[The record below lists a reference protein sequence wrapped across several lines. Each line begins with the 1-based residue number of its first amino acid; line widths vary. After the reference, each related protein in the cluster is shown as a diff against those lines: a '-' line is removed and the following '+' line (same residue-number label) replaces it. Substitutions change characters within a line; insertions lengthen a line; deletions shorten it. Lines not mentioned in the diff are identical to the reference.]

1 MTGDTTPAPD
11 ELNDLDDQKTSGSS
25 DGLLQDT
32 DGPQQACWTV
42 GRARNIRLD
51 KWLGSRI
58 PWMSRTRLQRLVAEE
73 AVTVNGRIP
82 KASTKLNPGDVVDIL
97 LPPAPTKELPAQEI
111 PLDIIHEDEHL
122 LVLNKQP
129 DLIVHP
135 ARSHQ
140 SGTLINGL
148 AWHFQN
154 AGSGALSGVGS
165 DHARPG
171 VVHRLDR
178 FTSGVMVI
186 AKDDTTHWRLGRQ
199 FEQRRTRKR
208 YLALVHGDI
217 EPLTDV
223 LDMPLGKHPTIREK
237 YAVRWDDTGK
247 EAITIYRVRER
258 YGDFTLV
265 ELEIRTGRTHQI
277 RVHLSHRG
285 WPIAG
290 DDMYGGRHLEVR
302 DILPP
307 GSGHDRLAKML
318 ERQALH
324 ATLLGFTHPATE
336 EAVTFIAPLR
346 ADMAAVIR
354 ALRDRGPVQRPKVP
368 GTELDLDVVIP
379 EPT

>member
-1 MTGDTTPAPD
+1 MTTTGD
-11 ELNDLDDQKTSGSS
+11 
-25 DGLLQDT
+25 DGLVPEA
-32 DGPQQACWTV
+32 DGPQHATWTV
-42 GRARNIRLD
+42 GRAKAIRLD

-58 PWMSRTRLQRLVAEE
+58 PWMSRTAIQKLVQHEG
-73 AVTVNGRIP
+73 VKINGRIG
-82 KASTKLNPGDVVDIL
+82 KASSKLHPGDVVDVVM
-97 LPPAPTKELPAQEI
+97 PPPPTKELPAQEL
-111 PLDIIHEDEHL
+111 PLDIIHEDDAL
-122 LVLNKQP
+122 IVLNKQP

-148 AWHFQN
+148 AWYFQHR
-154 AGSGALSGVGS
+154 GEGALSDVGA

-178 FTSGVMVI
+178 FTSGVMVV
-186 AKDDTTHWRLGRQ
+186 AKNDTAHWKLGRQ

-208 YLALVHGDI
+208 YLALVHGDMD
-217 EPLTDV
+217 PLTDV
-223 LDMPLGKHPTIREK
+223 LDMPLGKHPTVREK

-247 EAITIYRVRER
+247 DAITIYRVRER

-290 DDMYGGRHLEVR
+290 DDMYGGRALEVR
-302 DILPP
+302 DVMPA
-307 GSGHDRLAKML
+307 GSGMDRMQLL
-318 ERQALH
+318 LDRQALH
-324 ATLLGFTHPATE
+324 ATMLGFTHPVSE
-336 EAVTFIAPLR
+336 EEVTFIAPLR
-346 ADMAAVIR
+346 GDLAAIVH
-354 ALRDRGPVQRPKVP
+354 ALRARGDVHRPKVP

-379 EPT
+379 EQTPPSEA